1 MITGTVFNIQKYSIH
16 DGPGIR
22 TTVFLKG
29 CPLSCWW
36 CHNPESLTARS
47 EMVYLKNKC
56 IGCGD
61 CAQNCPHTAVTVLE
75 QGLRRNETVCSWCET
90 CINEC
95 PTGAIEKLG
104 RSMTVAEVMKE
115 IEKDKVFYEQ
125 SGGGVTFSGGEALLQ
140 LEFLAHVLD
149 CCTARGIHTAVDTS
163 GYAPWESLDRI
174 VEQVDLFLYDLKH
187 MEDEAHRQYTGVS
200 NKPILENLAK
210 LAAKTRNIWIR
221 IPVVPGINDD
231 EENIM
236 KTGAFVASLNL
247 RNVSLL
253 PYHHI
258 AADKYARLGKPYLL
272 PNIQPPEDEKLA
284 ELSRKLT
291 TLGLTVKIGG

>member
-29 CPLSCWW
+29 CPLNCWW
-36 CHNPESLTARS
+36 CHNPESLTARP

-56 IGCGD
+56 MGCGD
-61 CAQNCPHTAVTVLE
+61 CAQNCPQSAVTLVK
-75 QGLRRNETVCSWCET
+75 QGLSRNETVCTWCET

-104 RSMTVAEVMKE
+104 RSMTVAEVMEE

-140 LEFLAHVLD
+140 VDFLAHVLD
-149 CCTARGIHTAVDTS
+149 CCKAQGIHTAVDTS
-163 GYAPWESLDRI
+163 GYAPWESLSRI

-187 MEDEAHRQYTGVS
+187 MDDEAHRKYTGVS
-200 NKPILENLAK
+200 NKLILENLAK
-210 LAAKTRNIWIR
+210 LATTARNIWIR
-221 IPVVPGINDD
+221 IPVIPDINDD
-231 EENIM
+231 EVNIM
-236 KTGAFVASLNL
+236 KTGAFVQSLNL

-272 PNIQPPEDEKLA
+272 PHTQPPADEKLA
-284 ELSRKLT
+284 ELAGKLAA
-291 TLGLTVKIGG
+291 LGLTVKIGG